1 MSLYPIPIVGIGLN
15 NPIFVRTNFV
25 SKIKFNNDGNIG

>member
-1 MSLYPIPIVGIGLN
+1 LYPIPKVVNGLN
-15 NPIFVRTNFV
+15 NPIFVRTKFV